1 MHRTDA
7 NRIKAF
13 DLINDR
19 AYMWHNFGNN
29 NILEMFERIKN
40 KESINGYSN
49 AGHRNGKI
57 SEEKRPP
64 AEANTKKD
72 VK

>member
-1 MHRTDA
+1 
-7 NRIKAF
+7 
-13 DLINDR
+13 
-19 AYMWHNFGNN
+19 MWHNFGNN